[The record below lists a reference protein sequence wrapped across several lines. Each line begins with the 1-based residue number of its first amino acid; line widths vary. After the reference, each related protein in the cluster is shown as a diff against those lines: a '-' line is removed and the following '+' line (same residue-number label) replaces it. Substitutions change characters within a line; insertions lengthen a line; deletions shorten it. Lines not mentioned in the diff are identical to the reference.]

1 MKLIKNLKTWKT
13 IIQFIITVLT
23 AIISSFFVQSCMG
36 KKATPSL
43 PATLYSVSQSP
54 RPMKDVRYLVV
65 HCTATRPSQHVTVAD
80 VDRWHRAR
88 HFCMIGYHWLIDRD
102 GNIQPGRPEQYA
114 GAHVKH
120 FNDHAIGIC
129 YEGGVAED
137 GKTPMDTRTE
147 AQKRALAHLLQV
159 LHAQYPQ
166 ATLHGHREF
175 ANKACPSFDCH
186 EYESIFNS

>member
-1 MKLIKNLKTWKT
+1 MKTWKT

-175 ANKACPSFDCH
+175 TNKACPSFDCH
-186 EYESIFNS
+186 EYDSIFNS